1 MAYKDAEYN
10 QFAAQFVNIANCL
23 ETTNFKYL
31 MPGDEMGPDQVP
43 FNYNWHKID
52 TKIKEND
59 DSIFSI
65 QKELTDYKQGQSTTI
80 LGIQNSINDIKDK
93 YALKTELP
101 NIPTMIS
108 AFTND
113 KNYITIAE
121 VEAKNYLT
129 SFEETDPTVPAWAKE
144 ATKPSYDIS
153 EINDTENN
161 KSLAALIAELQSE
174 IGTLKEKISKL
185 EGGAV
190 E

>member
-1 MAYKDAEYN
+1 MAYKDTEYN
-10 QFAAQFVNIANCL
+10 QFAAQFINTANCL

-43 FNYNWHKID
+43 FNYNWHKVDI
-52 TKIKEND
+52 KIKEND
-59 DSIFSI
+59 DSILSL

-80 LGIQNSINDIKDK
+80 LGIQNSINDIKNQ

-101 NIPTMIS
+101 NIPTTIS

-129 SFEETDPTVPAWAKE
+129 DSSISAWAKAAE
-144 ATKPSYDIS
+144 KPSYNSS
-153 EINDTENN
+153 EIIDTANG
-161 KSLAALIAELQSE
+161 KSLAALIAEL
-174 IGTLKEKISKL
+174 KERISKL
-185 EGGAV
+185 EGGVV